1 MTAAEPVSEHPRG
14 ALVGISLKMYMGAA
28 QTRTWVGSLRSE
40 VEARA
45 GSDNIE
51 VFVLP
56 SFPLLESTSALL
68 ADSAIRWGA
77 QDLAPDPG
85 GAQTGE
91 VAGSVLRELGCTYVE
106 VGHAERRRLF
116 GETDAMIVDK
126 MQQAFSNDL
135 TPVLCV
141 GETSRGAARFAA
153 ECCIEQVQTALAG
166 DLAHDV
172 VIAYEPVWAIG
183 ASKPAEPE
191 HVQEVCSA
199 LRRHTANRPGRTRLL
214 YGGSAGPGTFGDL
227 GGSVDGLFL
236 GRFAHNLA
244 NVVTVLEEVEFHSR
258 CGTRD

>member
-1 MTAAEPVSEHPRG
+1 VSSDEPVSEPARG

-28 QTRTWVGSLRSE
+28 QTRTWVGSLRAV

-45 GSDNIE
+45 RSRNLE

-56 SFPLLESTSALL
+56 SFPMLESTSALL
-68 ADSAIRWGA
+68 ADSAIHWGA
-77 QDLAPDPG
+77 QDLAPDPS

-91 VAGSVLRELGCTYVE
+91 VAGSVLRELGCTRVE
-106 VGHAERRRLF
+106 IGHSERRRLF
-116 GETDAMIVDK
+116 GETDGMVIDK
-126 MQQAFSNDL
+126 MRQAFSNDL

-141 GETSRGAARFAA
+141 GETTRGAARFAA
-153 ECCIEQVQTALAG
+153 EFCIEQLQNALAG
-166 DLAHDV
+166 DLEHDV
-172 VIAYEPVWAIG
+172 VVAYEPVWAIG
-183 ASKPAEPE
+183 VDKPADPE

-199 LRRHTANRPGRTRLL
+199 LRTHTANRPGRTSLL

-244 NVVTVLEEVEFHSR
+244 NVAAVLDEVESHSR